1 MKEISV
7 VELQEVGGG
16 EPISLGVAA
25 VIILGGVAT
34 GAFIAWLAS

>member
-1 MKEISV
+1 MKEMTFNE
-7 VELQEVGGG
+7 VEQVSGG

-25 VIILGGVAT
+25 LIIVGGAAT